1 MHYAVRTMWDD
12 QAGLFEDRSAEL
24 TAADPVNGGRLHPF
38 VLNGEAA
45 VVLDRIARALGAADD
60 VFASTARRVIAAL
73 APRAAH
79 YGPLASHYLLA
90 RRAVLR

>member
-1 MHYAVRTMWDD
+1 MWDD
-12 QAGLFEDRSAEL
+12 EAGLFEDRSAEL
-24 TAADPVNGGRLHPF
+24 AAADPVTAVRLHPF

-45 VVLDRIARALGAADD
+45 VVRDRIARAIGSEGD
-60 VFASTARRVIAAL
+60 VFASTARRVLAAL
-73 APRAAH
+73 GPRAAR